1 MKEKKKIK
9 NLTWSSTLKNKKQK
23 TKIMASRPIT
33 SWHIEREKGEPVTDF
48 IFLGSKIT
56 VNSDWNHEIKR
67 RLFLGRKAMTNLDSI
82 LKSRVISL
90 PTKVHIA
97 KAMVFPVVMYRC
109 ESWTIKKAEGWRIDA
124 FKIMVLEKTLQ
135 CTLDYKEIKPVN
147 PKGDQLWIF
156 IGSTDAEAEAPI
168 LWPPDTK
175 NRLIGKD
182 PSAGKDWGQEEQR
195 ATEDE
200 MARWHHWLNRYEF
213 EQTPGDSKRQG
224 NLVCYSPWGSQRVRH
239 DRNNSFL
246 SMEVSTTLG
255 LVLTNLNRC
264 LFK

>member
-1 MKEKKKIK
+1 MAVDCFYLFFIKISP
-9 NLTWSSTLKNKKQK
+9 LYQ
-23 TKIMASRPIT
+23 
-33 SWHIEREKGEPVTDF
+33 
-48 IFLGSKIT
+48 
-56 VNSDWNHEIKR
+56 
-67 RLFLGRKAMTNLDSI
+67 
-82 LKSRVISL
+82 
-90 PTKVHIA
+90 
-97 KAMVFPVVMYRC
+97 
-109 ESWTIKKAEGWRIDA
+109 
-124 FKIMVLEKTLQ
+124 
-135 CTLDYKEIKPVN
+135 PVN
-147 PKGDQLWIF
+147 PKGNQPWIF
-156 IGSTDAEAEAPI
+156 TGRTDAEVEALI
-168 LWPPDTK
+168 CWPPDLK
-175 NRLIGKD
+175 SWVIGKD

-239 DRNNSFL
+239 DSNNSFL